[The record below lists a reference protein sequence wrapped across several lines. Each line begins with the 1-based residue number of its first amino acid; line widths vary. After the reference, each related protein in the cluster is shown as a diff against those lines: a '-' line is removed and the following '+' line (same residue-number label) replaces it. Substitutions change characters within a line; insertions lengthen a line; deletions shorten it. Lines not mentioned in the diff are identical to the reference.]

1 MDAYKRERRREFLEK
16 LKQAKIEET
25 LAETSRIEVQDKDEN
40 EKDETKSAENL
51 KTEEADED
59 IVKKQ
64 DSSS

>member
-16 LKQAKIEET
+16 LNQSKIEET
-25 LAETSRIEVQDKDEN
+25 LADTSRIEVQDKDEN